1 MTEPASPSVEP
12 PVLKT
17 FIPLASIFL
26 AAIGSCTLVT
36 SPVMFLDTYLGLPL
50 TILGFLLGL
59 LAFFLPKQHKL
70 LAFIGAATA
79 GISLFLFLAFTAW
92 LLAVNG

>member
-1 MTEPASPSVEP
+1 MNEQELPLAET

-17 FIPLASIFL
+17 GLPLASIFL
-26 AAIGSCTLVT
+26 GVIGSCTLVT

-50 TILGFLLGL
+50 TILGFLLGF

-70 LAFIGAATA
+70 LALIGVTTA

-92 LLAVNG
+92 LLA